1 MSSRRSKWDDGEE
14 VWKDCSRNHSG
25 RRSRSP
31 QHNSNPVGSS
41 QGGRSNHDCKDI
53 KSSRNDD
60 FERNERRRGEEEGPK
75 SRLDRDSYQ
84 RSRIRDSRRSRSPS
98 PSRGTRRTNNPHK
111 SPRRI
116 QERESESGIEDKYR
130 NQRRSNKCDDDRNPV
145 SRAKE
150 TLQSGSRSAER
161 QNNFQAP
168 INPDRPESPD
178 SPEAENLDQPNFNQ
192 SGKLAAETNS
202 LKGVVLKYHE
212 PPEARRPNK
221 KYRLYVFKGSE
232 QIDLLHIYQQSA
244 YLIGRDR
251 VVVDI
256 PIDHPSS
263 SKQHAVIQYR
273 QVQTKN
279 EFGDTKTLVK
289 PFLIDLESANGSF
302 VNGEKVPESRYYE
315 LQQGDV
321 IKFGF
326 STREFVLIP
335 EE

>member
-1 MSSRRSKWDDGEE
+1 
-14 VWKDCSRNHSG
+14 
-25 RRSRSP
+25 
-31 QHNSNPVGSS
+31 
-41 QGGRSNHDCKDI
+41 
-53 KSSRNDD
+53 
-60 FERNERRRGEEEGPK
+60 
-75 SRLDRDSYQ
+75 
-84 RSRIRDSRRSRSPS
+84 
-98 PSRGTRRTNNPHK
+98 
-111 SPRRI
+111 
-116 QERESESGIEDKYR
+116 
-130 NQRRSNKCDDDRNPV
+130 
-145 SRAKE
+145 
-150 TLQSGSRSAER
+150 
-161 QNNFQAP
+161 
-168 INPDRPESPD
+168 
-178 SPEAENLDQPNFNQ
+178 